1 MKISTKMMVITKTTT
16 AISLLIVK
24 KEKNYMSEDEVIKN
38 IQILI
43 KIEIHDLHFY
53 IVYCT

>member
-1 MKISTKMMVITKTTT
+1 MKISRKMMVITKTTT
-16 AISLLIVK
+16 AISILIVK